1 LNAPGLTLISRR
13 DCLLCDEM
21 LAALREFGAGV
32 TLPPLRQL
40 DVDSDPELTRRYGL
54 QVPVLLL
61 GETLVCRFRFDPA
74 ALSRHLG
81 AG

>member
-1 LNAPGLTLISRR
+1 MSAPTLTLISRR

-21 LAALREFGAGV
+21 LAALREFGSQAA
-32 TLPPLRQL
+32 LPPLRQL
-40 DVDSDPELTRRYGL
+40 DVDSDPDLTRRYGL

-74 ALSRHLG
+74 ALRRHLG

>member
-1 LNAPGLTLISRR
+1 MNAPSLTLISRR

-40 DVDSDPELTRRYGL
+40 DVDSDPELTRR
-54 QVPVLLL
+54 
-61 GETLVCRFRFDPA
+61 
-74 ALSRHLG
+74 
-81 AG
+81 

>member
-1 LNAPGLTLISRR
+1 MNTPSLTLISRR

-21 LAALREFGAGV
+21 LAALREFGVA
-32 TLPPLRQL
+32 TPLPPLRQI

-74 ALSRHLG
+74 ALNRHLG

>member
-1 LNAPGLTLISRR
+1 MSAPTLTLISRR

-21 LAALREFGAGV
+21 LAALHAFGAQE
-32 TLPPLRQL
+32 TLPALRQL

-61 GETLVCRFRFDPA
+61 GETLVCRFRLDPA
-74 ALSRHLG
+74 ALRRHLG
-81 AG
+81 AS

>member
-1 LNAPGLTLISRR
+1 MNTPSLTLISRR

-21 LAALREFGAGV
+21 LAALREFGVA
-32 TLPPLRQL
+32 TPLPPLRQI

-74 ALSRHLG
+74 ALNRHLG
-81 AG
+81 AS